1 MQRLSRKRREGLSLS
16 DKTARESA
24 GARVQR
30 MLIRQGYL
38 REGSSDISWDRV
50 RSKGSA
56 KAFRSSSKP
65 YC

>member
-1 MQRLSRKRREGLSLS
+1 MQKLSRKRREGLSLN

-38 REGSSDISWDRV
+38 WEGSSDISWDRV
-50 RSKGSA
+50 R
-56 KAFRSSSKP
+56 
-65 YC
+65 